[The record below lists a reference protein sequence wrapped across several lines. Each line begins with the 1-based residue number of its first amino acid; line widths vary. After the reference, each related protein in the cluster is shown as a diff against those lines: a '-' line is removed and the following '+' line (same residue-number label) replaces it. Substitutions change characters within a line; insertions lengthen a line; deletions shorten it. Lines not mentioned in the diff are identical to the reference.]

1 MLNNLPLNWC
11 ECKFSDLCD
20 IYTGNSINEQ
30 EKVSKY
36 TNLDSGYNYIG
47 TKDVSFEQTID
58 YENGVKIPFDNGTFK
73 IAPKNTPLLCIE
85 GGSAGRKLAF
95 TEEDICF
102 GNKLCAFVS
111 KNKITSLYIF
121 YFLQSTAFRSI
132 FSLNK
137 NGLIGGVSLNK
148 IKNLTFPL
156 PPLAEQE
163 RIVAKIEA
171 LFQDIDEGVERLKSA
186 QAQIKQYRQSV
197 LKSAFEGKLYKTTDW
212 KEVQLKDVCEFK
224 SGNTIDTKLEKSSGS
239 IPYIKVGDM
248 NLSENSISIVT
259 SSRFVDMVDIKQNQ
273 LIPTGSV
280 IFPKRGGAIAT
291 NKKRKVI
298 KPIII
303 DLNTMAIIPSDKLHT
318 DFFYFWILKIDLM
331 KLSNGGNIPQINN
344 YSFDKVN
351 IPLLTLPEQQRIVA
365 EIENRFA
372 VADELEKAVNDGLEK
387 ADKLKQSILKKAF
400 EGKLVAQNPND
411 EPASILLER
420 IKKSQTPTKGKK
432 KC

>member
-1 MLNNLPLNWC
+1 MLNNFPLNWY

-58 YENGVKIPFDNGTFK
+58 YENGVKIPFGNGTFK

-163 RIVAKIEA
+163 RIVEKVET
-171 LFQDIDEGVERLKSA
+171 LFQDIDVGVEKLKAA
-186 QAQIKQYRQSV
+186 QAQLKQYRQSV
-197 LKSAFEGKLYKTTDW
+197 LSAAFKEKYESKDTTIGDIIRI
-212 KEVQLKDVCEFK
+212 K
-224 SGNTIDTKLEKSSGS
+224 SGDSLSSKNMNKNGPYPVFGGNGINGFHDRCNIDDITIVIGR
-239 IPYIKVGDM
+239 VG
-248 NLSENSISIVT
+248 
-259 SSRFVDMVDIKQNQ
+259 FYC
-273 LIPTGSV
+273 GSV
-280 IFPKRGGAIAT
+280 HITPCKAWITDNAF
-291 NKKRKVI
+291 KV
-298 KPIII
+298 
-303 DLNTMAIIPSDKLHT
+303 
-318 DFFYFWILKIDLM
+318 
-331 KLSNGGNIPQINN
+331 
-344 YSFDKVN
+344 SFDKKIYDFKFIFWLLKGLNLNKYSVSTAQPVISGSKIYPIRVK
-351 IPLLTLPEQQRIVA
+351 IPIYLKEQQRIVA

-372 VADELEKAVNDGLEK
+372 VSDELQKAITDALGK
-387 ADKLKQSILKKAF
+387 AEKLKQSILKKAF
-400 EGKLVAQNPND
+400 EGKLVPQDSND
-411 EPASILLER
+411 EPASVLLDR
-420 IKKSQTPTKGKK
+420 IKKEQKPTKEKK
-432 KC
+432 K

>member
-1 MLNNLPLNWC
+1 MPNSLPLNWC

-95 TEEDICF
+95 TEENICF

-148 IKNLTFPL
+148 IKNLMLPL

-171 LFQDIDEGVERLKSA
+171 LFAGIDEGVEHLKSA

-212 KEVQLKDVCEFK
+212 KEVPLKKVCEFK

-303 DLNTMAIIPSDKLHT
+303 DLNTMAIIPSDKLYT

-351 IPLLTLPEQQRIVA
+351 IPLPTLPEQQRIVT
-365 EIENRFA
+365 EIEKRFA
-372 VADELEKAVNDGLEK
+372 VADELEKAVNEGLEK

-400 EGKLVAQNPND
+400 EGKLAPQNPND
-411 EPASILLER
+411 EPASALLER
-420 IKKSQTPTKGKK
+420 IKKSQPPTKGKK
-432 KC
+432 K